1 MGKKSIQQTK
11 PATQNANQPA
21 LRTLA
26 LGQIKPAGWLREQLR
41 LQADGL
47 SGHLDE
53 LWADVGP
60 NNAWLGGTGDDWE
73 RGPYYLDGLLPLAW
87 TLGDKTLKAK
97 AQKWIDAILNS
108 RREDGSFGPTSNT
121 DWWPRMIVIKT
132 LIPYF
137 EASSDERVIPFLTRY
152 FRHQLSALPKRPLN
166 DWAQARG
173 AENILGVMW
182 LHERTGEAWLL
193 KLAKLLLKQT
203 LDWDTYLTKK
213 LIKTPATTF
222 SHFTHVVNVAMALKY
237 FAVQFLIDG
246 KHKHLAAAR
255 KALARLDRYHGNAIG
270 MFNGDEWLAGDSPS
284 AGFELCAVVE
294 FMFSLEQLVRVFG
307 EREFSDRLERIA
319 YNALP
324 AHFDANM
331 TAHQYH
337 QQVNQVLCNVAPRE
351 WTMAFDDAN
360 TFGLAPHFG
369 CCTANFHQGWPK
381 FVSALWMQSADD
393 GLVATAYA
401 PNQVKTTLGD
411 VAVTV
416 NERTDYPFN
425 DTVRFEIAA
434 AKPVH
439 FALSLRIPEWCDAPE
454 IDCNGEAQDTTPDV
468 AGFVRLERTWRA
480 KDVVTLRLP
489 MKLRAIERPKRA
501 LALAAGALNL
511 VFWPGE
517 IWERIAGS
525 SGFGDWEV
533 RPRNSWSFALA
544 LDPKKLDRYILET
557 SVVPSPP
564 FWLHNPIEN
573 GVVPHAPLQV
583 RVPLRL
589 FTDWGMDGNSAARPP
604 ASPVRSR
611 RPIHMLHLVPYG
623 CTRIRVAE
631 LPVTARR
638 DAFVPPAAMQTG

>member
-1 MGKKSIQQTK
+1 MAKLSSQSNMASPAK
-11 PATQNANQPA
+11 PSAPA
-21 LRTLA
+21 FHA
-26 LGQIKPAGWLREQLR
+26 ISLGRIKPAGWLRDQLR
-41 LQADGL
+41 LQGDGL

-53 LWADVGP
+53 LWPDVGP
-60 NNAWLGGTGDDWE
+60 NNAWLGGMGDDWE
-73 RGPYYLDGLLPLAW
+73 RGPYYLDGLVPLAW
-87 TLGDKTLKAK
+87 TLGDKMLKAK
-97 AQKWIDAILNS
+97 AQKWIDAILDS
-108 RREDGSFGPTSNT
+108 QREDGDFGPTSNT
-121 DWWPRMIVIKT
+121 DWWPRMVALKA
-132 LIPYF
+132 LIQYA
-137 EASSDERVIPFLTRY
+137 EASHDARVIPFLTRY
-152 FRHQLSALPKRPLN
+152 FSFQLRTLPKRPLN

-173 AENILGVMW
+173 AENILSVLW
-182 LHERTGEAWLL
+182 LHARSGEAWLP

-203 LDWDTYLTKK
+203 LDWETYLTRK
-213 LIKTPATTF
+213 LIKKPATTF
-222 SHFTHVVNVAMALKY
+222 SHYTHVVNVAMALKT

-246 KHKHLAAAR
+246 KRKHLAAAR

-307 EREFSDRLERIA
+307 EREFSDRLEQIA
-319 YNALP
+319 FNALP
-324 AHFDANM
+324 AHFDARM

-337 QQVNQVLCNVAPRE
+337 QQVNQVLCNVAPRA

-381 FVSALWMQSADD
+381 FAGALWMQSADG

-401 PNQVKTTLGD
+401 PNQLNTTLDD
-411 VAVTV
+411 VAVSIKEQT
-416 NERTDYPFN
+416 EYPFK
-425 DTVRFEIAA
+425 DMVKFEIRAA
-434 AKPVH
+434 SP
-439 FALSLRIPEWCDAPE
+439 LRFPLWLRVPGWCEAPE
-454 IDCNGEAQDTTPDV
+454 ITCNGETLDVTPDE
-468 AGFVRLERTWRA
+468 AGYMRLERIWKA

-489 MKLRAIERPKRA
+489 LKLRAIERPNRA

-525 SGFGDWEV
+525 PGLGDWEV

-544 LDPKKLDRYILET
+544 VDPKKLDRYTIET
-557 SVVPSPP
+557 SALTLPP
-564 FWLHNPIEN
+564 FWLHNPLEN
-573 GVVPHAPLQV
+573 GVVPHASLRV

-589 FTDWGMDGNSAARPP
+589 FTDWGMEANSAARPP

-638 DAFVPPAAMQTG
+638 DAFVPPK